1 MWALPNA
8 GQVSDSSEEKKKK
21 KSMFKANISPLLGE
35 MDLLQLLF
43 HPIDEMI
50 FALYV
55 HTVQS
60 MASQNHWVNMPT

>member
-1 MWALPNA
+1 
-8 GQVSDSSEEKKKK
+8 
-21 KSMFKANISPLLGE
+21 MFKANISPLLGE
-35 MDLLQLLF
+35 MDLLQLPF
-43 HPIDEMI
+43 HPTDEMI